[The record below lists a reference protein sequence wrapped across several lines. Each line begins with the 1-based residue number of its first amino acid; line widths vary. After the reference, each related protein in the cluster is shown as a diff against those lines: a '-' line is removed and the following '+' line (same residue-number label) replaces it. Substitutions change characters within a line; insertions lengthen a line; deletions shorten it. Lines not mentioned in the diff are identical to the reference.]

1 MSSSYSLDKINP
13 KLLRR
18 IYRACRP
25 SNDEPNLA
33 LNLEICD
40 YVNAK
45 KGSAPRDAA
54 IAVVKLISQRDPH
67 TSELA
72 LALLDNLVKNCGY
85 PFQLQIS
92 RKEFLN
98 ELVKRFPER
107 PTMRYSR
114 VQRLILAQIEEW
126 YQTICRT
133 SKYKEDFTYIRDMH
147 RLLANKGYVF
157 PEVKVEDIAV
167 LNPGDNLKSLED
179 IQKEEA
185 EVHSAKLQELIRRG
199 RPQDLQEANKL
210 MKIMAGF
217 KDDNVKENKKQLKDD
232 IVGLGRKVEILGE
245 MLNSIESSG
254 GKIEDGSDEALVE
267 LYSSVKSSQP
277 IITKIIEQE
286 GEEGDEGVNNLL
298 ALNDNVNKVIQKYQ
312 LLKGGKVEEASK
324 LNVGGGGAAAAAD
337 LNLIDFDDEPEDVTA
352 SKEQGYN
359 DLLSDLSNLTFG
371 DNTVGTSTNGN
382 KVNPLNLY
390 GAGGSISLGGNSTQ
404 LYQPTPTTQSSS
416 SNFDLLSDLHSP
428 SPQLQSNINKQ
439 SQGLDPFGFD
449 FPSSTPSSLQKQSSS
464 SNYINTINVNESSD
478 SSTRLKI
485 VVGVS
490 QASSS
495 SFKGSV
501 LISNVQSQ
509 SISQVKFM
517 LAVPKSCKLDL
528 KPQSADFIGG
538 FANEAITQDFTIENP
553 QEKQLKIKWKVEY
566 KVGQELQE
574 DTGVTV
580 LK

>member
-54 IAVVKLISQRDPH
+54 IAVVKLISQRDPQ

-85 PFQLQIS
+85 PFHLQIS

-107 PTMRYSR
+107 PTLRYSR

-185 EVHSAKLQELIRRG
+185 EVRSEERRVG
-199 RPQDLQEANKL
+199 
-210 MKIMAGF
+210 
-217 KDDNVKENKKQLKDD
+217 KEC
-232 IVGLGRKVEILGE
+232 
-245 MLNSIESSG
+245 
-254 GKIEDGSDEALVE
+254 
-267 LYSSVKSSQP
+267 
-277 IITKIIEQE
+277 
-286 GEEGDEGVNNLL
+286 
-298 ALNDNVNKVIQKYQ
+298 
-312 LLKGGKVEEASK
+312 
-324 LNVGGGGAAAAAD
+324 
-337 LNLIDFDDEPEDVTA
+337 
-352 SKEQGYN
+352 
-359 DLLSDLSNLTFG
+359 
-371 DNTVGTSTNGN
+371 
-382 KVNPLNLY
+382 
-390 GAGGSISLGGNSTQ
+390 
-404 LYQPTPTTQSSS
+404 
-416 SNFDLLSDLHSP
+416 
-428 SPQLQSNINKQ
+428 
-439 SQGLDPFGFD
+439 
-449 FPSSTPSSLQKQSSS
+449 
-464 SNYINTINVNESSD
+464 
-478 SSTRLKI
+478 RL
-485 VVGVS
+485 
-490 QASSS
+490 
-495 SFKGSV
+495 
-501 LISNVQSQ
+501 
-509 SISQVKFM
+509 
-517 LAVPKSCKLDL
+517 
-528 KPQSADFIGG
+528 
-538 FANEAITQDFTIENP
+538 
-553 QEKQLKIKWKVEY
+553 
-566 KVGQELQE
+566 
-574 DTGVTV
+574 
-580 LK
+580 